1 MGCHARQSLDTAHL
15 RLTRTACLLPRPLEP
30 QQRRQGRHSGS
41 YQILEE
47 QGAGRYLS
55 VPTAGLCYDTPSVE
69 AMPFPIDI
77 PDKTPR
83 ALS

>member
-1 MGCHARQSLDTAHL
+1 MDYRYLPLFHALHNG
-15 RLTRTACLLPRPLEP
+15 P
-30 QQRRQGRHSGS
+30 

-55 VPTAGLCYDTPSVE
+55 VPTAGLCYDTPPVE